1 MEPSPA
7 AFISALPRSYDDSDY
22 EMHADAEACIAAE
35 REANDAREALRAQMD
50 ALRVRLDE
58 ADTRVR
64 EATLARQLAV
74 SAKLRYDFNYWL
86 GERRVLVGGL
96 SRGCAITYKLSRWQ

>member
-1 MEPSPA
+1 MATSSASTHGRVHGAMDTRRARA
-7 AFISALPRSYDDSDY
+7 ALCMQPPVKLCAHRWT
-22 EMHADAEACIAAE
+22 
-35 REANDAREALRAQMD
+35 D

-58 ADTRVR
+58 AGTCVR

-74 SAKLRYDFNYWL
+74 SAKLRYDFNSWL
-86 GERRVLVGGL
+86 GERRVLVGDL